1 MFKKVKRLVAVFTSA
16 ALLLSL
22 FAPAVFAAEQVEAD
36 IVYLNG
42 NIYTV
47 DEDFTVA
54 SAMAIKDGKFIFVGS
69 DEDAKKYIGEATKV
83 ININGKTVLP
93 GLIDS
98 HLHYSGIG
106 ASLQQID
113 AFWKPKQEILD
124 AVAEA
129 YAKAQPGEWITGRG
143 WNQEVWE
150 PAVFPT
156 KEDLDAVAPDI
167 PVVLRRVCGHAIWV
181 NSKAMEIAG
190 IDANGTT
197 PDPVGGEIIRNEAGE
212 AIGIFTDTA
221 SGLITQH
228 IPPSS
233 ERQQIEALKLAQDHL
248 LSFGI
253 TSARDAGAGSTT
265 IQQMKDLYAAGDL
278 KIRVY
283 QMVSSDSAQEFYTQ
297 PAQDRVGLFG
307 DRYNIRSIKLVAD
320 GSLGARSAWMLE
332 EYSDRPGHVGNG
344 RYTDEELYALVK
356 PAAEAGFQVNIHAI
370 GDAANRQVLDT
381 YERVIN
387 ELNLTDHR
395 FAIEHSQV
403 VALEDIPRF
412 AQLGVLPSMQAVH
425 ATSDKNMAED
435 RVGPERIKGAY
446 AWRKMIESGSII
458 PNGTDAPVELVNPY
472 HGLYAAVTRM
482 DREGEPEGGWYAEE
496 CMTREEALRS
506 YTIWG
511 AYAQFE
517 ENDIG
522 SIEVG
527 KHADF
532 VIIDRDYM
540 TCPDEEIKDIKALRT
555 VLGGETVYIARGAEE
570 IGVTI
575 GGEYLDFDVT
585 PMMETGRVLVPMR
598 QIFEALGADLT
609 WDAETSTVTAVKG
622 DTTITL
628 TIGSAEALKN
638 GKTITLDVP
647 AKLVNGRT
655 MIPIRFISESLGYD
669 VKWNNDDLLVEIQ

>member
-1 MFKKVKRLVAVFTSA
+1 
-16 ALLLSL
+16 
-22 FAPAVFAAEQVEAD
+22 
-36 IVYLNG
+36 
-42 NIYTV
+42 
-47 DEDFTVA
+47 
-54 SAMAIKDGKFIFVGS
+54 
-69 DEDAKKYIGEATKV
+69 
-83 ININGKTVLP
+83 
-93 GLIDS
+93 
-98 HLHYSGIG
+98 
-106 ASLQQID
+106 
-113 AFWKPKQEILD
+113 
-124 AVAEA
+124 
-129 YAKAQPGEWITGRG
+129 
-143 WNQEVWE
+143 
-150 PAVFPT
+150 
-156 KEDLDAVAPDI
+156 
-167 PVVLRRVCGHAIWV
+167 
-181 NSKAMEIAG
+181 
-190 IDANGTT
+190 
-197 PDPVGGEIIRNEAGE
+197 
-212 AIGIFTDTA
+212 
-221 SGLITQH
+221 
-228 IPPSS
+228 
-233 ERQQIEALKLAQDHL
+233 
-248 LSFGI
+248 
-253 TSARDAGAGSTT
+253 
-265 IQQMKDLYAAGDL
+265 
-278 KIRVY
+278 
-283 QMVSSDSAQEFYTQ
+283 
-297 PAQDRVGLFG
+297 
-307 DRYNIRSIKLVAD
+307 
-320 GSLGARSAWMLE
+320 
-332 EYSDRPGHVGNG
+332 
-344 RYTDEELYALVK
+344 
-356 PAAEAGFQVNIHAI
+356 
-370 GDAANRQVLDT
+370 
-381 YERVIN
+381 VIN
-387 ELNLTDHR
+387 ELKLTDHR

-532 VIIDRDYM
+532 VVIDRDYM

-575 GGEYLDFDVT
+575 GGEYLDFDVA

-655 MIPIRFISESLGYD
+655 MVPIRFISESLGYD